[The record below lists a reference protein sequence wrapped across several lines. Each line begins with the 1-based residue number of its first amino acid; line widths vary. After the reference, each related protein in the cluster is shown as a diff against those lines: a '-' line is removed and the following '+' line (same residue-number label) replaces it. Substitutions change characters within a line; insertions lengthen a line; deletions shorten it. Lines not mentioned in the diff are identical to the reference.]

1 MVTEGSPLR
10 AFTVSNSMLNQVR
23 NYIKNQEEHHR
34 KMNFEEE
41 TLFFEKQIFSPNHI
55 NPSRRV
61 CKPDAMD

>member
-1 MVTEGSPLR
+1 MVTDGSPLR

-41 TLFFEKQIFSPNHI
+41 TLFFEKQIFSPNHS
-55 NPSRRV
+55 NP
-61 CKPDAMD
+61 

>member
-1 MVTEGSPLR
+1 MVTDGSPLR

-41 TLFFEKQIFSPNHI
+41 TLSFEKQIFSPNHI
-55 NPSRRV
+55 NQ
-61 CKPDAMD
+61 